1 MKSIVQREL
10 RQKSPPPS
18 LEAEVFLALQ
28 LAANRLLDPWTRYL
42 RTEGLTHGQYNV
54 LRILRGARPE
64 ALSCGEIAGR
74 MISRDPDITRLLDR
88 LDNQG
93 LVERHRDAADRRAV
107 LTRISPAGLNL
118 LERLE
123 IPAATMAPRALAP
136 LGRRRLQELNS
147 LLAAVIEHAGSLA
160 DGMAPS
166 FTTQTRK

>member
-28 LAANRLLDPWTRYL
+28 LAANRLLDPWARYL
-42 RTEGLTHGQYNV
+42 KAEGLTHGQYNV

-64 ALSCGEIAGR
+64 ALTCGEIAGR

-88 LDNQG
+88 LDQQG

-107 LTRISPAGLNL
+107 RTRISPSGLSL

-123 IPAATMAPRALAP
+123 IPSVMVHGALAP

-147 LLAAVIEHAGSLA
+147 LLAAVIEQAGSLA
-160 DGMAPS
+160 DGPEPS
-166 FTTQTRK
+166 FTTHTRK

>member
-10 RQKSPPPS
+10 RQDSPPPS

-28 LAANRLLDPWTRYL
+28 LAAHRVLDPWARYL
-42 RTEGLTHGQYNV
+42 RREGLTHGQYNV
-54 LRILRGARPE
+54 LRILRGALPE
-64 ALSCGEIAGR
+64 GLSCGEIGER

-88 LDNQG
+88 LDRQG
-93 LVERHRDAADRRAV
+93 LVERHRDEADRRAV
-107 LTRISPAGLNL
+107 RTRISPAGLNL

-123 IPAATMAPRALAP
+123 IPAAMVPDALAP

-160 DGMAPS
+160 DGLAS
-166 FTTQTRK
+166 SITTQTRK